1 MNGTINVAIDGPSGA
16 GKSTVARLTAGK
28 LGYVYVDTGAMYRA
42 LALACLRKGFAPEDE
57 TNIVKTCQKSDVTIT
72 YDGGEQVVLLDGENV
87 NSLIRSEEVSRMT
100 SPVSA
105 YPKVREKLLLL
116 QRNLAAEHNVIMDGR
131 DIGTVV
137 LPDADVKIYLTA
149 SSAVRAERRYKEL
162 TEKGA
167 VCDLKKIEED
177 IKIRDYQDMN
187 REISPLKQ
195 AEDAVLVDSSDM
207 TIDQVIEEIISIVE
221 KKRSNG

>member
-131 DIGTVV
+131 DIGTNV
-137 LPDADVKIYLTA
+137 LPEASPKIYLTA
-149 SSAVRAERRYKEL
+149 SVKTRAARRNAEQKERGLDCTLEEIEKDIEERDYRDMHRECAPL
-162 TEKGA
+162 TVAEGA
-167 VCDLKKIEED
+167 VLLDTSDMNIDEAVNEV
-177 IKIRDYQDMN
+177 IKI
-187 REISPLKQ
+187 
-195 AEDAVLVDSSDM
+195 
-207 TIDQVIEEIISIVE
+207 IDRC
-221 KKRSNG
+221 KA

>member
-116 QRNLAAEHNVIMDGR
+116 QRNLAAEHNVIMDGM
-131 DIGTVV
+131 DIGTNV
-137 LPDADVKIYLTA
+137 LPEASPKIYLTA
-149 SSAVRAERRYKEL
+149 SVKTRAARRYAEQKERGLDCTLEEIEKDIEERDYRDMHRECAPL
-162 TEKGA
+162 TVAEGA
-167 VCDLKKIEED
+167 VLLDTSDMNIDEAVNEV
-177 IKIRDYQDMN
+177 IKI
-187 REISPLKQ
+187 
-195 AEDAVLVDSSDM
+195 
-207 TIDQVIEEIISIVE
+207 IDRC
-221 KKRSNG
+221 KA

>member
-131 DIGTVV
+131 DIGTNV
-137 LPDADVKIYLTA
+137 LPEASPKI
-149 SSAVRAERRYKEL
+149 
-162 TEKGA
+162 
-167 VCDLKKIEED
+167 
-177 IKIRDYQDMN
+177 
-187 REISPLKQ
+187 
-195 AEDAVLVDSSDM
+195 
-207 TIDQVIEEIISIVE
+207 
-221 KKRSNG
+221 

>member
-42 LALACLRKGFAPEDE
+42 LALACLRKGFTPEDE
-57 TNIVKTCQKSDVTIT
+57 PNIVKTCLESDVTIT

-105 YPKVREKLLLL
+105 YPKVREKLLQL

-131 DIGTVV
+131 DIGTNV
-137 LPDADVKIYLTA
+137 LPEACPKIYLTA
-149 SSAVRAERRYKEL
+149 TVKTRAARRYAEQKERGQDCTLEEIEKDIEERDYRDMHRECAPL
-162 TEKGA
+162 TVAEGA
-167 VCDLKKIEED
+167 VLLDTSDMNIDEAVNEV
-177 IKIRDYQDMN
+177 IKI
-187 REISPLKQ
+187 
-195 AEDAVLVDSSDM
+195 
-207 TIDQVIEEIISIVE
+207 IDRC
-221 KKRSNG
+221 KA